1 MDTHDEKVRERAN
14 TLYWAS
20 DAGVNDI
27 ADELDLSKGALYGMI
42 DPLDAGLACPACS
55 GAMEYANRTARD
67 RGMVNCPACG
77 LEEEAELV
85 EAAALDVEDEVSFP
99 TPEQRAGPTSMVPL
113 RTLVASTLIGI
124 AAGVAIGQ
132 LTRRR

>member
-42 DPLDAGLACPACS
+42 EPLDAGLACPECS

-67 RGMVNCPACG
+67 RGMVTCPDCG
-77 LEEEAELV
+77 LEEEADLV
-85 EAAALDVEDEVSFP
+85 EAAGLDVTDEVSFP
-99 TPEQRAGPTSMVPL
+99 GPDSGSHGSSMVPI